1 MKRVEY
7 DSLGPVEVD
16 AERLWGPQTQRSLEN
31 FPIGEDKMPRELIRA
46 FAILKKAAAE
56 ANLGLGVLSGE
67 KRRRSAPSATRS
79 WPGSWRGNS
88 LWPSGRPDAGPRPT

>member
-31 FPIGEDKMPRELIRA
+31 FPIGEEKMPRELIRA

-56 ANLGLGVLSGE
+56 TNVRLGVLDGE
-67 KRRRSAPSATRS
+67 KGMS
-79 WPGSWRGNS
+79 WPGSWMGNS
-88 LWPSGRPDAGPRPT
+88 PWPSGRQAAGPRPT